1 MGSIGRG
8 MVASATVVM
17 MAEEEID
24 VLVEIE
30 RGNGSLTLV
39 FCVRVSLL
47 GDSGDSGNDC
57 RCLKAQFRD
66 YFEIGHVT
74 SKRYN

>member
-1 MGSIGRG
+1 

-39 FCVRVSLL
+39 SVMGVLL
-47 GDSGDSGNDC
+47 GDSGDSVNDR

>member
-1 MGSIGRG
+1 

-39 FCVRVSLL
+39 FCVRVSCWAIPATPEMTA
-47 GDSGDSGNDC
+47 D
-57 RCLKAQFRD
+57 
-66 YFEIGHVT
+66 V
-74 SKRYN
+74 

>member
-39 FCVRVSLL
+39 FCD
-47 GDSGDSGNDC
+47 G
-57 RCLKAQFRD
+57 CLVGRFRRLR
-66 YFEIGHVT
+66 
-74 SKRYN
+74 K

>member
-39 FCVRVSLL
+39 FCEGVLL
-47 GDSGDSGNDC
+47 GDSGDSVNDR

>member
-1 MGSIGRG
+1 MESFDGIE

-17 MAEEEID
+17 MAEEEVD

-39 FCVRVSLL
+39 FCDGGLVGR
-47 GDSGDSGNDC
+47 
-57 RCLKAQFRD
+57 FR
-66 YFEIGHVT
+66 
-74 SKRYN
+74 

>member
-1 MGSIGRG
+1 

-17 MAEEEID
+17 MVEEEID

-39 FCVRVSLL
+39 L
-47 GDSGDSGNDC
+47 
-57 RCLKAQFRD
+57 
-66 YFEIGHVT
+66 
-74 SKRYN
+74 

>member
-1 MGSIGRG
+1 

-30 RGNGSLTLV
+30 RENGSLTLV
-39 FCVRVSLL
+39 FCEGVLS
-47 GDSGDSGNDC
+47 GDSGDSRNDR
-57 RCLKAQFRD
+57 RCLKAQFRN

-74 SKRYN
+74 SKRYS